1 MLQRIIEDRLIR
13 AVVRFADRR
22 AYPVALGAAAFGAT
36 LSMTVPFATVLVAA
50 VLAAPKRWRA
60 LAICSSLGTGL
71 AGLVLYLAFH
81 HLGWVQFTERHPEIA
96 ASRAWLQAAAWLSEY
111 GLYALFA
118 IAALPLPQT
127 PAVAFAALASLS
139 PSGVFAALL
148 LGKLVKY
155 AAYAWATARFP
166 GWFLDRLRAG
176 HFFLALRAA
185 TSAAQPALE
194 PDPRS
199 TEVPR

>member
-1 MLQRIIEDRLIR
+1 MLQRIVEDRLVR
-13 AVVRFADRR
+13 AVVRSADRR
-22 AYPVALGAAAFGAT
+22 AYPAAIGAAAFGAT

-60 LAICSSLGTGL
+60 LAVWSSIGTGL

-81 HLGWVQFTERHPEIA
+81 HLGWVQFAERYPEIA
-96 ASRAWLQAAAWLSEY
+96 TSRAWLQAAAWLSEW

-155 AAYAWATARFP
+155 AVYAWATARFP
-166 GWFLDRLRAG
+166 GWFLDRLHAG
-176 HFFLALRAA
+176 HLFLALRAA
-185 TSAAQPALE
+185 PSAALPALK

-199 TEVPR
+199 AEVPR